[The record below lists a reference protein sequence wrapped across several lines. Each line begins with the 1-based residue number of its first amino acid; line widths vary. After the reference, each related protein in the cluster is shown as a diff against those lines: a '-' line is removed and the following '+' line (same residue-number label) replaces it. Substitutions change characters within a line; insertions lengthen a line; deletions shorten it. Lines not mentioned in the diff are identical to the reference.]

1 MIELY
6 NKDLLIYDKTS
17 IKIEGSGSISIE
29 GHNTQKYTG
38 NFLCYTKTL
47 VQFKKSGSA
56 PMFVYFTVHYEKQ
69 GSDLKEYPQV
79 FKDNIYIVSY
89 GVDGVTDHVDSDVY
103 DYHRSYKI
111 DKLK

>member
-1 MIELY
+1 MKGIIH
-6 NKDLLIYDKTS
+6 KS
-17 IKIEGSGSISIE
+17 ILEIFYV
-29 GHNTQKYTG
+29 TQRLKS
-38 NFLCYTKTL
+38 NL
-47 VQFKKSGSA
+47 KKSGSA

-69 GSDLKEYPQV
+69 GTDLKKYPQV

-103 DYHRSYKI
+103 DYHRSYEI